1 MKIIYWNTNNIEEL
15 LQILDICNSE
25 NPDIFF
31 LSEIDENIL
40 EKETE
45 LLDNNNY
52 IHLSNPGSSRVSIIV
67 KKGID
72 IELGLQN
79 KYYTNVK
86 LPKLDLDIISLHLP
100 SQMFQHFDA
109 LKEFIRDFRKDIDI
123 NIGIPNEKRILL
135 IGDFN
140 VSPFDKP
147 MIDFDGF
154 SATNSTNSRQS
165 ITHLG
170 KKKAVY
176 YNPTWKLY
184 SNSDF
189 PGTKYFK
196 RPSGSSYDILEHHF
210 LDQVVIS
217 TKLSSELK
225 NENIKVIEKSQN
237 YTYYNLGSNVI
248 VESDHLPLC
257 YEISF

>member
-1 MKIIYWNTNNIEEL
+1 MKFIYWNTNNITEL
-15 LQILDICNSE
+15 LQIIDICNSE
-25 NPDIFF
+25 KPDIFF
-31 LSEIDENIL
+31 LSEIDESKL
-40 EKETE
+40 EDETE
-45 LLDNNNY
+45 LLDQNDY
-52 IHLSNPGSSRVSIIV
+52 VYFSNPGSSRVSIIV
-67 KKGID
+67 KKGLD

-79 KYYTNVK
+79 KYYTNVR
-86 LPKLDLDIISLHLP
+86 LPDLDLDVISLHLP

-109 LKEFIRDFRKDIDI
+109 LKEFIRDVRKDIDL
-123 NIGIPNEKRILL
+123 NIGIPDEKRILL

-154 SATNSTNSRQS
+154 SATNSVNSRER

-170 KKKAVY
+170 KNKALY

-184 SNSDF
+184 SNSSF
-189 PGTKYFK
+189 PGTKYFR

-217 TKLSSELK
+217 TKLSRELK
-225 NENIKVIEKSQN
+225 DEEIKVIEKSPS
-237 YTYYNLGSNVI
+237 YTYYNLNSNVI
-248 VESDHLPLC
+248 LESDHLPLS
-257 YEISF
+257 YKISL

>member
-1 MKIIYWNTNNIEEL
+1 MKIIYWNTNKIEEL
-15 LQILDICNSE
+15 LQIVDICNSE
-25 NPDIFF
+25 DPDVFF
-31 LSEIDENIL
+31 LSEIDKNRL

-45 LLDNNNY
+45 LLDQNNY
-52 IHLSNPGSSRVSIIV
+52 FYLSNPGSARVSIIV
-67 KKGID
+67 RKGLS

-79 KYYTNVK
+79 KYYTNVR
-86 LPKLDLDIISLHLP
+86 LPEFDLDLISLHLP
-100 SQMFQHFDA
+100 SQMFQHFDG
-109 LKEFIRDFRKDIDI
+109 LKEFIRDFRKDIDL

-154 SATNSTNSRQS
+154 SATNSLNSRQT

-170 KKKAVY
+170 KNKALY

-184 SNSDF
+184 SNTDF

-196 RPSGSSYDILEHHF
+196 RPSASSYDILEHHF

-217 TKLSSELK
+217 TKLSRELK
-225 NENIKVIEKSQN
+225 KEEIKVIEKSKK
-237 YTYYNLGSNVI
+237 YTYYNIGSNV
-248 VESDHLPLC
+248 VLESDHLPLS

>member
-1 MKIIYWNTNNIEEL
+1 MKFIYWNTNNIKEL
-15 LQILDICNSE
+15 LQIVDICNSE
-25 NPDIFF
+25 KPDIFF
-31 LSEIDENIL
+31 LSEIEESNL
-40 EKETE
+40 EDDKE
-45 LLDNNNY
+45 LLKQNDY
-52 IHLSNPGSSRVSIIV
+52 VHFSNPGSSRVQIIV
-67 KKGID
+67 KKELN

-86 LPKLDLDIISLHLP
+86 LPDFDLDIISLHLP

-109 LKEFIRDFRKDIDI
+109 LKEFIRDFRKDIDL
-123 NIGIPNEKRILL
+123 NIGIPDEKRILL

-154 SATNSTNSRQS
+154 SATNSINSRER

-170 KKKAVY
+170 KNKALY
-176 YNPTWKLY
+176 YNPTWKLF
-184 SNSDF
+184 SNSSF

-217 TKLSSELK
+217 TKLSREIK
-225 NENIKVIEKSQN
+225 DEEIKVIEKSSK
-237 YTYYNLGSNVI
+237 YKYYNQGSNVI
-248 VESDHLPLC
+248 LESDHLPLS
-257 YEISF
+257 YKISL